1 MLIFLVLD
9 TVFPYPALDASK
21 IDGFGRLFE
30 IIPPVPLATSVGSL
44 PVNVAVPEFTTAS
57 VPCPER
63 DITAMLTLP
72 CVAACIG
79 DGFVA
84 VPRAINLLELSKP
97 VSLGECE
104 VNAVPRPSG
113 TLLISGLVSSLST
126 TSLRPKYPNVLVG
139 EIILTLRARRLFED
153 ERLHRR

>member
-1 MLIFLVLD
+1 MFLVLD

-21 IDGFGRLFE
+21 IDGFGRLFG

-44 PVNVAVPEFTTAS
+44 PLNVAVPEFTTAS
-57 VPCPER
+57 VPCLER

-84 VPRAINLLELSKP
+84 VPRATNLLKLSKP
-97 VSLGECE
+97 VSLGKCE
-104 VNAVPRPSG
+104 VNATPRPSG
-113 TLLISGLVSSLST
+113 TPLISGLVSSLST
-126 TSLRPKYPNVLVG
+126 TSLRPKYPIALVG
-139 EIILTLRARRLFED
+139 KIIHSLRACRLFEG